1 MTVRISTGDIRGL
14 STPVVEFLLA
24 GESDFL
30 AALRHQF
37 AHAKITKI
45 TEDGYGFY
53 IEYETDQNLRIRNP
67 QLQGEMVNGIVG
79 IDDQGECICGFALFM
94 SNGLISYLD
103 GYPFLG
109 DTWPSKT
116 VTLKYVNRDVD
127 GNEYFTSVRSPEELK
142 EYIFPEKI
150 EVGHRDIPE
159 RS

>member
-1 MTVRISTGDIRGL
+1 MTVRIPTGDIRGL
-14 STPVVEFLLA
+14 STPVIDFLLA

-30 AALRHQF
+30 AALRLQF

-53 IEYETDQNLRIRNP
+53 VEYETESSLRILNP

-79 IDDQGECICGFALFM
+79 IDNQGECICGFALFM
-94 SNGLISYLD
+94 SDGMISYLD

-109 DTWPSKT
+109 DTWPDEMI
-116 VTLKYVNRDVD
+116 TLKYVNRGMD
-127 GNEYFTSVRSPEELK
+127 GKEYFTSIRGQAELK

-150 EVGHRDIPE
+150 EFAHRDVIV
-159 RS
+159 